1 MEMYALIS
9 PRTTVILDLRKSA
22 TIIPRGSDPARVSMN
37 IPNVQL
43 CTEEDMRK
51 LGLPEVLDTAYY
63 TIYGNDEYVLVIM
76 KRYDK
81 G

>member
-1 MEMYALIS
+1 
-9 PRTTVILDLRKSA
+9 
-22 TIIPRGSDPARVSMN
+22 MN

-43 CTEEDMRK
+43 CPDEDMRK